1 MICETENGSSLTF
14 AGTQNSNMSDGGAMN
29 NNKDVFPVFVNPT
42 AVFSPPSQ
50 TLPLKYAWLE
60 QVHVVCFCVQIIMF
74 RLVVNRSEIVEYSD
88 AYFSESHIV
97 P

>member
-1 MICETENGSSLTF
+1 MDL
-14 AGTQNSNMSDGGAMN
+14 ADGKLAYQQTKPFIATRGD
-29 NNKDVFPVFVNPT
+29 KPHTPKGGFFVFVNP
-42 AVFSPPSQ
+42 AVVFTTPSQ
-50 TLPLKYAWLE
+50 TSPLKDAWLE